1 MKHSKLLILYIVLL
15 IGVILAMTVIFRWVK
30 SNEIISHRDYNEII
44 SSRTMNVVTDYNSI
58 GYYIQGDSVVGFQY
72 ELLKELKKEWGINI
86 NIFLENN
93 LEENL
98 TGLEKGN
105 YDIIARNIPVNSELK
120 SRFSFIEPITLN
132 KEVLVQRKAE
142 FNDSILP
149 LRNHLDLAGQT
160 IHVTK
165 DSPSKLRLANL
176 SHEIGD
182 TIYVVE
188 DDVYGTE
195 QLVMM
200 VAAGDIDYAVCD
212 EKVAKLFANR
222 IPEIDIETDIS
233 FTQLESWALR
243 KDSSQLLDS
252 LNAWFLRFRK
262 SDRFSEIYNRYY

>member
-1 MKHSKLLILYIVLL
+1 MKHGKLLILYIVLL
-15 IGVILAMTVIFRWVK
+15 VGVIIVMMILFRRIK
-30 SNEIISHRDYNEII
+30 INETNKLRDYSEIIN
-44 SSRTMNVVTDYNSI
+44 SRTMNVVTDYNSI
-58 GYYIQGDSVVGFQY
+58 GYFIQGDSVVGFQY
-72 ELLKELKKEWGINI
+72 ELLKELEREWGIKI
-86 NIFLENN
+86 NIFLENSLN
-93 LEENL
+93 ENL
-98 TGLEKGN
+98 AGLEKGS
-105 YDIIARNIPVNSELK
+105 YDIIARNIPVNTELK

-142 FNDSILP
+142 YNDSVQPI
-149 LRNHLDLAGQT
+149 RDHLDLAGQT

-200 VAAGDIDYAVCD
+200 VATGDIDYAVCD
-212 EKVAKLFANR
+212 AKVASRFAKR

-243 KDSSQLLDS
+243 KGSPQLLDS
-252 LNAWFLRFRK
+252 LNTWFMRFRK
-262 SDRFSEIYNRYY
+262 SDKFSEIYDRYY